1 MFPPHFSFF
10 RSFTQDDTLPAWLLF
25 AVCTLVG
32 SHLGTWGILSTAGCL
47 VGDLSLVQ
55 HCPVSRQPPTEQ
67 AVSSF
72 VTSFFPEP
80 KTWKAVSTSWD
91 VFQLLAKS
99 YLTLCNPM
107 VCSTPVF
114 LVLHYLPE
122 FAQNMS
128 IELEMP
134 SKHLILCH
142 PFSSGPQSFPASG
155 SFLVSWLFT
164 SGGQSIG
171 VSAPTSPKPILPFV
185 TASLCQGH
193 LDHWMSSW
201 SSLSQDVYL
210 CEAYRPQRLFQE
222 TLKAPPLV
230 FIFLLYFIGFLYL
243 GYLFRS
249 PARMRSHKCSSFCLP
264 PSFTS
269 QLQPPVIAVP
279 ATVWT
284 R

>member
-1 MFPPHFSFF
+1 M
-10 RSFTQDDTLPAWLLF
+10 LF

-32 SHLGTWGILSTAGCL
+32 SHLETWEILSTAGSL

-80 KTWKAVSTSWD
+80 KTRKAVSTSWD
-91 VFQLLAKS
+91 VFQLLSCIWLIA
-99 YLTLCNPM
+99 
-107 VCSTPVF
+107 TPWTAAHQSSLSF
-114 LVLHYLPE
+114 TTSPSLLKC
-122 FAQNMS
+122 MS
-128 IELEMP
+128 IESVMP
-134 SKHLILCH
+134 SNHLILCH

-155 SFLVSWLFT
+155 SFLVSSLFA

-171 VSAPTSPKPILPFV
+171 ASAPVSPKPFLPCV
-185 TASLCQGH
+185 TPSLFWGH
-193 LDHWMSSW
+193 LDHWTSSW
-201 SSLSQDVYL
+201 SSLSQGVYL
-210 CEAYRPQRLFQE
+210 CVAYRPQRIFQE
-222 TLKAPPLV
+222 TLKSPPLV

-249 PARMRSHKCSSFCLP
+249 PARMQSRKCSSFCLP

-269 QLQPPVIAVP
+269 QLQPLVIAVP
-279 ATVWT
+279 ATVCS